1 MYFALESAT
10 GATGFRI
17 FKDMMNRTFYKRI
30 SKTATTKLTI
40 DMTEGTQ
47 TITVEDASVL
57 QTPNA
62 SANLPGVIF
71 IDKERIEYF
80 TKSGD
85 TLGQLRRGTLGTGIK
100 EHGSG
105 TEVVDASG
113 TQTIPYADTVYT
125 NTFTG
130 DGSTVVYALS
140 QTPSS
145 ASELDIFIG
154 GQRLLLTSED
164 GSTINY
170 SVSGANVTLS
180 TAPASATQIKILH
193 KKGQV
198 WYTAKD
204 GNPADGKGLQASS
217 TQQAKFIANEPTN
230 APE

>member
-1 MYFALESAT
+1 
-10 GATGFRI
+10 
-17 FKDMMNRTFYKRI
+17 
-30 SKTATTKLTI
+30 
-40 DMTEGTQ
+40 MTEGTQ
-47 TITVEDASVL
+47 TITVEDGSVL
-57 QTPNA
+57 PTPNA

-80 TKSGD
+80 TKSGN

-130 DGSTVVYALS
+130 DGSTATFALS
-140 QTPSS
+140 QAPSS

-170 SVSGANVTLS
+170 SVDGSTTAVTLS
-180 TAPASATQIKILH
+180 TAPASGTQIKILH

-198 WYTAKD
+198 WYTALD